1 MDWESA
7 FVAVGV
13 LLGEPVEVVRA
24 SLGPT
29 IPPSA
34 SRLLSRLEAPSRESR
49 AHALAR
55 VLADVAV
62 ALDDA
67 RLT

>member
-13 LLGEPVEVVRA
+13 LLGEPLEVVRA

-34 SRLLSRLEAPSRESR
+34 SRLLNRLEAPSRESR
-49 AHALAR
+49 AQALAR

-67 RLT
+67 RLA

>member
-7 FVAVGV
+7 FIAVGV
-13 LLGEPVEVVRA
+13 LLGEPLEVVRA

-34 SRLLSRLEAPSRESR
+34 ARLVGRLEAPSREAR
-49 AHALAR
+49 AQALAGI
-55 VLADVAV
+55 VADVAV
-62 ALDDA
+62 ALENA
-67 RLT
+67 RHA

>member
-7 FVAVGV
+7 FIAVGV
-13 LLGEPVEVVRA
+13 LLGEPLEVVRA

-34 SRLLSRLEAPSRESR
+34 ARLVGRLEAPSREAR
-49 AHALAR
+49 AQALAR
-55 VLADVAV
+55 VVADVAV
-62 ALDDA
+62 ALENA
-67 RLT
+67 RHA

>member
-7 FVAVGV
+7 FIAVGV

-34 SRLLSRLEAPSRESR
+34 SRLLSRHEAPSRESR
-49 AHALAR
+49 AQALAR
-55 VLADVAV
+55 VLAGVAV

-67 RLT
+67 RLA